1 MTRRARTTLR
11 APRIKSA
18 RSTWDWMVREPEK
31 DGLTRDRIVAA
42 AVALADEAGLEAV
55 SIRTVAERLGCSPMA
70 LYHYIPTKRDL
81 LHLMLDAA
89 HGEFRWQPEELSNW
103 RDALIEVAWAIR
115 RRLKRHPWV
124 VAIRAMDP
132 EHGPQY
138 MRALE
143 SVLATLERL
152 GVDVGLAAQ
161 ILAALY
167 AFVSGFRAS
176 EQVHV
181 LPLMSEPALDAGDYP
196 RIRKVITSKPE
207 LTGDDRFNQG
217 LQWFLDGL
225 QADGRLPSLGP
236 PGRLSGIRL
245 SKNRNTDEN
254 SP

>member
-1 MTRRARTTLR
+1 MTRRARTTVR

-31 DGLTRDRIVAA
+31 DGLNRDRIVAA
-42 AVALADEAGLEAV
+42 ALALADEAGLEAV

-103 RDALIEVAWAIR
+103 REALTEVAWGIR
-115 RRLKRHPWV
+115 RGLKRHPWV
-124 VAIRAMDP
+124 ATIRAMDP

-152 GVDVGLAAQ
+152 GVDVAFGAQ

-167 AFVSGFRAS
+167 AFVGGFRAS
-176 EQVHV
+176 ELVHA

-196 RIRKVITSKPE
+196 RIKKVITSDPE
-207 LTGDDRFNQG
+207 LTGDDRFNQA
-217 LQWFLDGL
+217 LRWFLDGL
-225 QADGRLPSLGP
+225 EADGRLPPLGP
-236 PGRLSGIRL
+236 PRHRSRIRL
-245 SKNRNTDEN
+245 SKNWNYEN